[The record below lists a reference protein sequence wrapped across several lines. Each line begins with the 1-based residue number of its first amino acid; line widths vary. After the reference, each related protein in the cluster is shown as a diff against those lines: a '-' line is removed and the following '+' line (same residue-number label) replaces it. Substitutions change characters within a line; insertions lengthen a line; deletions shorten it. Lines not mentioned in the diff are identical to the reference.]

1 MDFYFLIIIFM
12 NLLSSGFLANNDY
25 SIGLGFP
32 RTEVLVHNSN
42 FYYDQITTK
51 PNFVINISNTINNG
65 DKFKN
70 GIMLNGLPDEN
81 ILMDYRIVAANI
93 IFQHD
98 QSKLIVYIYE
108 QTNFFQDI
116 LTRKNDLSTNHE
128 LNSNPMEAFAK
139 SNGLD
144 LRAAYQTPQ
153 DKGKYGTSAIF
164 KLMMTVGKGTNKK
177 KIYVNKLQ
185 LAVEEKSKSSLSA
198 NKLK

>member
-32 RTEVLVHNSN
+32 RTEDKFYTVALGVNLSTQQQMEFMYCLV
-42 FYYDQITTK
+42 
-51 PNFVINISNTINNG
+51 NIKG